1 MSPLAPMPMTAS
13 QLGQLLVHLR
23 LVALPQAAGDHQLFD
38 FALFFQLGQLQDLLD
53 GFLLCALD
61 KAAGVYNGD
70 VRHGG
75 VVHRLEAR
83 LLQGGHQHLP
93 VHLVFGAAQADHAY
107 FICHVI
113 LSLSLQYIIP
123 LPIPVLL

>member
-13 QLGQLLVHLR
+13 SSGQLLVHLR

-38 FALFFQLGQLQDLLD
+38 FALFFQLGQLQDFLD
-53 GFLLCALD
+53 GFLLGALD

-75 VVHRLEAR
+75 VVHRFEPGVF
-83 LLQGGHQHLP
+83 QGRHQHLP
-93 VHLVFGAAQADHAY
+93 VHLVFGAAG
-107 FICHVI
+107 
-113 LSLSLQYIIP
+113 
-123 LPIPVLL
+123 